1 MHRTPRKARGFLFAL
16 AAAACLPAAASAGAF
31 EPHSGWQSEPLLETA
46 RGVSLGKSVFEFTL
60 RSRFLFSDAY
70 FDSEQDI
77 GPAPAD
83 FFVSTLDLRAAIGFT
98 ENWTFW
104 LELPVVWSEQTAGG
118 SRRTDGQVGDGRAG
132 LVYQF
137 YRHDDPLVSLG
148 FMLNLKLA
156 SGSESA
162 GGRKGNITGTG
173 TTDVE
178 LGVLGRWQALRMLSV
193 GGGLSYNVRLPEAVQ
208 YLSDRI
214 SSITNA
220 HLDLGDEFRLW
231 LELTAAV
238 ERIAFRLTGQFLY
251 RLPTRVGMAEY
262 RSEHVEWDAPGAGG
276 SDSDEY
282 IIFNGV
288 HYTEWKVHRRLD
300 PTAPLV
306 SNSGYLLSLSPSVLV
321 KPLDWLEIELFATI
335 HLAGKNSI
343 FLTDKDG
350 DNPSFENFMP
360 MQTLGTS
367 LGDRAVL
374 GEFGLAVTSRF

>member
-1 MHRTPRKARGFLFAL
+1 M
-16 AAAACLPAAASAGAF
+16 
-31 EPHSGWQSEPLLETA
+31 
-46 RGVSLGKSVFEFTL
+46 
-60 RSRFLFSDAY
+60 
-70 FDSEQDI
+70 
-77 GPAPAD
+77 
-83 FFVSTLDLRAAIGFT
+83 STLDLRAAFGFT

-118 SRRTDGQVGDGRAG
+118 NRRTDGQVGDGRAG
-132 LVYQF
+132 LVFQF
-137 YRHDDPLVSLG
+137 YRHADPLVSVGLA
-148 FMLNLKLA
+148 LNLKLA
-156 SGSESA
+156 SGNESA
-162 GGRKGNITGTG
+162 GGRRNNITGTG

-178 LGVLGRWQALRMLSV
+178 LGIIARWQALRMLSV
-193 GGGLSYNVRLPEAVQ
+193 GGGFSYNVRIPEAVQ

-220 HLDLGDEFRLW
+220 HLDLGDEFRAW

-238 ERIAFRLTGQFLY
+238 ERFAVRLTAQLLY

-262 RSEHVEWDAPGAGG
+262 KSERLEWESPLSGG
-276 SDSDEY
+276 KESDEY

-288 HYTEWKVHRRLD
+288 HYTEWKVHKRLD

-306 SNSGYLLSLSPSVLV
+306 SNRGFLVSLSPSVLV
-321 KPLDWLEIELFATI
+321 KPVDWLEIELFATF

-367 LGDRAVL
+367 LGDRLVL